1 MKRIG
6 HQRLGTFDL
15 SGVADGD
22 LEKAW
27 NDWTTML
34 LGRGLRPA
42 EHAVRSTETS
52 ATFRLFQVEHEE
64 QEFTLDF
71 DIAKLGALA
80 ATVMT
85 GAAFAASFFDPHVPW
100 TAFLS
105 AFFPDTWPAA

>member
-1 MKRIG
+1 MKRILG
-6 HQRLGTFDL
+6 YQRLGTFDL
-15 SGVADGD
+15 SSAVDGD

-52 ATFRLFQVEHEE
+52 ATFRLFRVEHDEAE
-64 QEFTLDF
+64 STLDF

-80 ATVMT
+80 SAVLT
-85 GAAFAASFFDPHVPW
+85 GAGFIFGYLDQLIAALSTVA
-100 TAFLS
+100 TA
-105 AFFPDTWPAA
+105 